1 MGTVRKILL
10 SHTMIAK
17 VVLTLSIA
25 SLATSLP
32 QLFDPLPPP
41 APLTRV
47 NENQVVASVITTLQ
61 PVIAAAVEQALRG
74 SSVGSSQPTG
84 NTAFAGSSA
93 TPAKYNYEYKVAN
106 DNTQT
111 YIQQKEERDG
121 LEVVGSYS
129 YVDPQGAIV
138 TVNYKAGEAGYQ
150 ETRDRQEGAVNI
162 RPQPASSASAGSGSS
177 LDVDQLI
184 AQVMAALQ
192 PSIQQAVSNILRRS
206 G

>member
-17 VVLTLSIA
+17 VVLTLSLA
-25 SLATSLP
+25 SPLP

-41 APLTRV
+41 APVTRV
-47 NENQVVASVITTLQ
+47 NENQVVASVISTLQ
-61 PVIAAAVEQALRG
+61 PAIAAAVEQALRG
-74 SSVGSSQPTG
+74 SSAGSTRPTG
-84 NTAFAGSSA
+84 GTAFAGSNA
-93 TPAKYNYEYKVAN
+93 TPAKYNYEYKAAN

-111 YIQQKEERDG
+111 YIQQKEERNG

-138 TVNYKAGEAGYQ
+138 TVNYQAGEAGYQ
-150 ETRDRQEGAVNI
+150 ETRDRQEGAVTI
-162 RPQPASSASAGSGSS
+162 KPQPASAANTGAGSS

-192 PSIQQAVSNILRRS
+192 PSIQQAVGNNLRIS